1 MKTLSKRMLILLIFF
16 QVITVFYLLF
26 IIVKLQKGS
35 ISVNNLNKDNFYYS
49 SNSSELRY
57 MYIPQGNRVEEVT
70 EAWLSEKVTY
80 TFNNDGLHDRNNYE
94 IIKKNKVFR
103 IITLG
108 DSFTFGMNVSTYQN
122 WTEQLED
129 KLNNN
134 CTNNKWQTFEVIN
147 LGVSGYDT
155 KYSLARYLSKG
166 KKYDPDL
173 VIWMIFDPERNEELA
188 GKYREEYLG
197 ITNNEFDTLVKNELG
212 YVNKQI
218 YSKEAIEYLLSRK
231 KVARIMS
238 GSETIKF
245 NLQNIHEFR
254 EHYSKKLLLVSIT
267 EQMQLYIDDLFNYAI
282 NKGLA
287 TDYIPVLPTRDHIL
301 SDGHLNLTGHTAT
314 ADILLNSLIKNE
326 ILDCSL

>member
-1 MKTLSKRMLILLIFF
+1 MKTLSKRMLILIIFF

-26 IIVKLQKGS
+26 IIVKQQKGS

-80 TFNNDGLHDRNNYE
+80 TFNNDGLHDRNNYD
-94 IIKKNKVFR
+94 ILKKSKVFR

-129 KLNNN
+129 KLNKN

-155 KYSLARYLSKG
+155 KYVLERYISKG
-166 KKYDPDL
+166 IKYKPDL
-173 VIWMIFDPERNEELA
+173 IIWMIFDPERNEEQA
-188 GKYREEYLG
+188 GLYR
-197 ITNNEFDTLVKNELG
+197 DTLKSLSDRELDIKFIHEFG
-212 YVNKQI
+212 F
-218 YSKEAIEYLLSRK
+218 LDK
-231 KVARIMS
+231 KVFFREAMEYAIARKRVAENIEGEM
-238 GSETIKF
+238 TIKF
-245 NLQNIHEFR
+245 NTDNVRALRNHF
-254 EHYSKKLLLVSIT
+254 HGDLFLVSISKQK
-267 EQMQLYIDDLFNYAI
+267 EHYEDRLYTALVKDKTASNYI
-282 NKGLA
+282 SITPHSETL
-287 TDYIPVLPTRDHIL
+287 LL
-301 SDGHLNLTGHTAT
+301 DGHLNKDGHVITMNKIFT
-314 ADILLNSLIKNE
+314 ELKNRKV
-326 ILDCSL
+326 LSCRY